1 LGELAL
7 LPHRH
12 LAVFEGP
19 TSRGGKGREE
29 KKRYREKEGKLGR
42 GEKGRLRGARE
53 KCEA

>member
-19 TSRGGKGREE
+19 TSRGGRGGRRRRGIGKRKGNW
-29 KKRYREKEGKLGR
+29 EGERR
-42 GEKGRLRGARE
+42 GG
-53 KCEA
+53 